1 MSFIYHEGGK
11 RSPCRTTPTSKNMWQ
26 ILLHK
31 AVSTTLL
38 SLYSMLN
45 LAVIDTDY
53 IYRSKHHE
61 IVTMVVPRGGGK
73 IQNGCT
79 AVLDEFRLSMH
90 KNFVSF
96 GIILFLH
103 YRPFTP
109 QFFAEPDALFFLLCF
124 FFVSFLIF
132 WFWTYLM
139 KVIPEICRVH

>member
-1 MSFIYHEGGK
+1 
-11 RSPCRTTPTSKNMWQ
+11 
-26 ILLHK
+26 
-31 AVSTTLL
+31 
-38 SLYSMLN
+38 MLK

-53 IYRSKHHE
+53 IYRSKHRE

-79 AVLDEFRLSMH
+79 AVLDEFTLSMH

-109 QFFAEPDALFFLLCF
+109 QFFAEPDALCSFCYVFFL
-124 FFVSFLIF
+124 FLF
-132 WFWTYLM
+132 
-139 KVIPEICRVH
+139 